1 MLRTNKATALLKALN
16 RKNFGCLDLLLKA
29 RADVNIV
36 STGTIPIIAAAAVR
50 NEFYL
55 EYLVKAGAKL
65 DLKDESKET
74 PLIKA
79 TESGLTHGIQVLIQA
94 GTNVN
99 KRKNDV
105 VNVVDIA
112 VS

>member
-16 RKNFGCLDLLLKA
+16 RKNFGCVDLLLK
-29 RADVNIV
+29 ADVNIV
-36 STGTIPIIAAAAVR
+36 SRGTTPLLAAVAVR
-50 NEFYL
+50 NEFYS

-65 DLKDESKET
+65 DVKDKSKGT

-79 TESGLTHGIQVLIQA
+79 VESGLLHCVQVLIQA

-99 KRKNDV
+99 KRNKDGITV
-105 VNVVDIA
+105 Q
-112 VS
+112 